1 MNLRQTRK
9 KIKSV
14 TNVKKITNAMEMIS
28 AIKMKKAQAEAL
40 EGRPYDEEIK
50 KIISKI
56 MPKVESKFSPLLVE
70 KENLPVKKRLA
81 LVVASNKGLCGGFNI
96 NLFRFIN
103 QNTDFA
109 NTDFIITGKKAVY
122 LSRLGANI
130 IADFSAN
137 NPMSNVSAIFNM
149 ALEKYLNE
157 GYFEIVLFYNK
168 FISVLKTEPTM
179 TRILP
184 VKIEVPEAEVKD
196 SKEPKDYLI
205 EPAPEEIVD
214 SLLRSYV
221 QEAIKNSII
230 ESEASEH
237 SSRMI
242 SMKNATDNAT
252 HVIYNLT
259 MLRNKIRQE
268 NITNE
273 LLDMVSANASVDVN

>member
-184 VKIEVPEAEVKD
+184 VKIEVPQAEVKD

-273 LLDMVSANASVDVN
+273 LLDMVSAKASVDVN

>member
-28 AIKMKKAQAEAL
+28 AIKMKKAQTEAL
-40 EGRPYDEEIK
+40 EGRPYDEGLK

-70 KENLPVKKRLA
+70 KENLPVKKRLS

-130 IADFSAN
+130 IADFSSN
-137 NPMSNVSAIFNM
+137 NLMSNVSAIFNM
-149 ALEKYLNE
+149 ALEKYLKE
-157 GYFEIVLFYNK
+157 DYFEIVLFYNK

-179 TRILP
+179 IRILP
-184 VKIEVPEAEVKD
+184 VKIEISEAETKD
-196 SKEPKDYLI
+196 LKEPRDYLI
-205 EPAPEEIVD
+205 EPAPETIVD

-273 LLDMVSANASVDVN
+273 LLDMISAKASVDAS

>member
-28 AIKMKKAQAEAL
+28 AIKMKKAQTEAL

-184 VKIEVPEAEVKD
+184 VKIEVPQAEVKD

-273 LLDMVSANASVDVN
+273 LLDMVSAKASVDVN

>member
-130 IADFSAN
+130 IADFSAT

-273 LLDMVSANASVDVN
+273 LLDMVSAKASVDVN

>member
-184 VKIEVPEAEVKD
+184 VKIEVPQAEVKD

-273 LLDMVSANASVDVN
+273 LLDMISAKASVDAS